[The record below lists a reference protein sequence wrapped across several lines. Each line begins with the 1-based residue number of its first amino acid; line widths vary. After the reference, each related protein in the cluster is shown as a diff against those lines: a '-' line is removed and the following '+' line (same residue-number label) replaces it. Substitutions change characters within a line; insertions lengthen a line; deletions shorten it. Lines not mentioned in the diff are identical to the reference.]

1 MRVIKRVESDRWIK
15 IGGVATT
22 VTRIFIYSHFSTW
35 NNRIEYKERHV
46 KYGRI
51 KGDRMKHDSDVNRF
65 SEHAA
70 AHIQ

>member
-1 MRVIKRVESDRWIK
+1 MDQNRWRRHDRH
-15 IGGVATT
+15 TN
-22 VTRIFIYSHFSTW
+22 FYLFSTL

-70 AHIQ
+70 THIQ